1 VQVRLLGPV
10 ELWGPHGH
18 VDLGSPQQRCV
29 FTVLAMTPR
38 QTVSVD
44 ALVDRVW
51 GEQTPRNVRTVLYTY
66 VSRLRGLLRQA
77 SGGNGR
83 AVLRRR
89 DGGYA
94 LEVDPEQVDLHLA
107 RRLATDARAAGNTA
121 DGAHRAARLL
131 AQACALWSGAPLAG
145 VASDWAE
152 RVRVG
157 LEHERRALLTER
169 FEAAIRVGQHD
180 AVIGPLSESLAA
192 YPLTESLAALL
203 MLALHRAGRDAEAL
217 EVYGQIRRRMVDEL
231 GGEPGTGLQRLHEQI
246 LRRDP
251 ELDARPGPGRAPA
264 RRTGAGL
271 AIGSRLLPLDPA
283 GGTGGPA
290 TLLAPPTRS
299 GAGGPA
305 AGGAEP
311 PGTAAPWL
319 SLCQLPPEVWPFVG
333 RDRPAGQLAAAV
345 RPDRPRRAV
354 AVVTVTG
361 LPGSGKTALATRVAH
376 RLREHFPDGQW
387 HVRLGGVDTPR
398 DPARVLGEL
407 LEASGIDPRA
417 VPAGLERRSVALRA
431 RVADRRVLI
440 LLDDAADAAQVRP
453 LLPGT
458 AGAAVLVTSRRLL
471 AGLAG
476 TGGVRLG
483 PLGPARAVE
492 LLGQLAGPD
501 RVAAEPDAAGEIS
514 AACGRLPLPLRIAG
528 ARLAARPEWSLE
540 RFAARLR
547 DRRRRLDEL
556 AVGDLAVRPG
566 LAHSFHA
573 LDRSLQAALCR
584 LAPLGTLDFTARTAG
599 GLVPGQDGD
608 RLIDGLVAANLVD
621 PAGIDPA
628 GEPRYRLPELVAAYA
643 AELAGLPRR

>member
-1 VQVRLLGPV
+1 MQVRLLGPV
-10 ELWGPHGH
+10 ELWGPDGH

-51 GEQTPRNVRTVLYTY
+51 GEQIPRNVRTVLYTY

-94 LEVDPEQVDLHLA
+94 LEIDPEQVDLHLA
-107 RRLATDARAAGNTA
+107 RRLATDARAARHTV
-121 DGAHRAARLL
+121 DGAQRTARLL
-131 AQACALWSGAPLAG
+131 AQACELWSGAPLAG

-169 FEAAIRVGQHD
+169 FDAAITIGQHD
-180 AVIGPLSESLAA
+180 AVIGPLSEWLAA
-192 YPLTESLAALL
+192 YPLTESLAGLL

-217 EVYGQIRRRMVDEL
+217 EVYGQIRRRMVEEL
-231 GGEPGTGLQRLHEQI
+231 GGEPGAGLQRLHEQL

-251 ELDARPGPGRAPA
+251 ELDAGPAPA
-264 RRTGAGL
+264 VRAGAGL
-271 AIGSRLLPLDPA
+271 AIGSGSLPLEP
-283 GGTGGPA
+283 TGGSGGRGNLLTAPTPTRAEEPA
-290 TLLAPPTRS
+290 TS
-299 GAGGPA
+299 
-305 AGGAEP
+305 AEP

-319 SLCQLPPEVWPFVG
+319 SLCQLPPEAWPFVG

-345 RPDRPRRAV
+345 RPGRPRDAVAV
-354 AVVTVTG
+354 AVVTG
-361 LPGSGKTALATRVAH
+361 LSGAGKTALATRVAH

-387 HVRLGGVDTPR
+387 HVRLGGGDTPR

-407 LEASGIDPRA
+407 LEASGVDPRA
-417 VPAGLERRSVALRA
+417 IPAGLERRTAMLRA

-476 TGGVRLG
+476 TGGIRLG

-492 LLGQLAGPD
+492 LLGQLAGPE
-501 RVAAEPDAAGEIS
+501 RVAAEPDAAAEIS

-573 LDRSLQAALCR
+573 LDPSLQAAVRR
-584 LAPLGTLDFTARTAG
+584 LAPLGTLDFTAQTAG
-599 GLVPGQDGD
+599 ELAAGRDGD

-621 PAGIDPA
+621 PTGTDAA

-643 AELAGLPRR
+643 AELAVLPRR